1 MRKNNNKMLEIVL
14 YWAVCLD
21 KESSHCLAF
30 NSFIIYIFFRL
41 QVNFFFF
48 EFFHE
53 KLQYIIKLLKLWTK
67 I

>member
-1 MRKNNNKMLEIVL
+1 MRSNICLMRKNNNKMLEIVL

-41 QVNFFFF
+41 QVKIFFF
-48 EFFHE
+48 
-53 KLQYIIKLLKLWTK
+53 
-67 I
+67 